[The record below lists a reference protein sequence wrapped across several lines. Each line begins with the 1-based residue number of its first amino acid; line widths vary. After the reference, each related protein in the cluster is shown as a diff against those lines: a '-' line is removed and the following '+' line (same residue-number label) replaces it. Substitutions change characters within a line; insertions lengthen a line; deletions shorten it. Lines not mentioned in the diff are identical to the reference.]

1 MYLCLFVCLL
11 LFFVFCCCWVFFS
24 LFFFFVCF
32 CFFFVFFVV
41 VFVLF
46 FCCFLFCFVCVCV
59 CAAQLKKSEKASCLF
74 QSLEFFVSQLA
85 LGGLGETLQF
95 FEGPSQPPVL
105 SPRDEETYTKAKRE
119 VVWYIVRLVGV
130 LVDHHYDNLTSVSS
144 IQFHNTNTH
153 EAIIIIIMIIN
164 NNKL

>member
-1 MYLCLFVCLL
+1 M
-11 LFFVFCCCWVFFS
+11 
-24 LFFFFVCF
+24 
-32 CFFFVFFVV
+32 
-41 VFVLF
+41 
-46 FCCFLFCFVCVCV
+46 
-59 CAAQLKKSEKASCLF
+59 
-74 QSLEFFVSQLA
+74 SQLA

-164 NNKL
+164 NWRASHLQG